1 MSVAATPEDVI
12 RVQAEQIAA
21 LQTALSTLEQENK
34 RLHDQLMLA
43 LRRAFHK
50 KSERLDPDQ
59 IRLFA
64 EKLMGAESLGE
75 IPAKL
80 IEEAVRPK
88 KRAKGHGRAPFP
100 AHLPREVIEIELPL
114 EERICA
120 GCGQPMHEIGAD
132 TSERGHIIPAQMVVR
147 RLVRKKYACPC
158 GHGVRMAELPP
169 SLIEKCKYE
178 TSVYAHLTVAKYG
191 DHLPLNRL
199 AAIYKRHGFS
209 LPKST
214 MWEMLQRVDELVGR
228 PILRQMHRELLEE
241 SYLQADE
248 SPVTVQLEDGRGS
261 RKGYIWC
268 YGVGPKRVFEF
279 TMSRKRDGP
288 NRFLK
293 GWTGTLQTD
302 GYSGYDEVTRTNH
315 LRRAGCWS
323 HARRYVK
330 DALDT
335 GDFQAL
341 LVLRPIQ
348 RLFWIERAIKRR
360 IAHQGA
366 GSEELLALRREIR
379 SRLSARM
386 LQRLGSRVK
395 TLRKKRSVLPKSTLG
410 KALTYLE
417 NQAGPLKLFIQ
428 DPTLEIHNNDS
439 ERALRHVV
447 TGRKN
452 WLFFG
457 SPRGAQVGANLFSL
471 VATCKA
477 MEINPEEY
485 LEDVLSRVDSVPAS
499 QIARLTPWAW
509 AEERAAAGAAT

>member
-1 MSVAATPEDVI
+1 MSVAATPEEVI
-12 RVQAEQIAA
+12 RVQGEQINALQAA
-21 LQTALSTLEQENK
+21 LTTLEHENK

-50 KSERLDPDQ
+50 TSERLDPDQ

-64 EKLMGAESLGE
+64 EMLMGAESVRE
-75 IPAKL
+75 VPAELTEK
-80 IEEAVRPK
+80 AVRPK
-88 KRAKGHGRAPFP
+88 QRRKGHGRAPFP
-100 AHLPREVIEIELPL
+100 AHLPREVIEIELPA

-120 GCGQPMHEIGAD
+120 DCGQPMREIGTE
-132 TSERGHIIPAQMVVR
+132 TSERGHIVPARIMVR
-147 RLVRKKYACPC
+147 RFVRKKYACPC
-158 GHGVRMAELPP
+158 GHGIRTAALPP

-191 DHLPLNRL
+191 DHLPLHRL

-214 MWEMLQRVDELVGR
+214 MWEMLQRVDELVGQ
-228 PILRQMHRELLEE
+228 PILRQARTELLQEPN
-241 SYLQADE
+241 LQADE
-248 SPVTVQLEDGRGS
+248 TPVTVQLEDRRGS

-268 YGVGPKRVFEF
+268 YGVGKKRVFDF
-279 TMSRKRDGP
+279 TMSRERAGP
-288 NRFLK
+288 TRFLK

-302 GYSGYDEVTRTNH
+302 GYSGYNEVTRTNH

-335 GDFQAL
+335 GTLQAL
-341 LVLRPIQ
+341 HLLRPIQ
-348 RLFWIERAIKRR
+348 RLFWIERAIQKH
-360 IAHQGA
+360 IAQRGA
-366 GSEELLALRREIR
+366 SREELLALRRDCR
-379 SRLSARM
+379 ARLST
-386 LQRLGSRVK
+386 RVLERIE
-395 TLRKKRSVLPKSTLG
+395 TRAEALRRKRSTLPKSTLG
-410 KALTYLE
+410 KALTYLK
-417 NQAGPLKLFIQ
+417 NQAEPLKLFLQ
-428 DPTLEIHNNDS
+428 DPALEIHNNDS

-477 MEINPEEY
+477 LGVNAETY
-485 LEDVLSRVDSVPAS
+485 LEDILSRIDSVPAS
-499 QIARLTPWAW
+499 QIARLTPWTW
-509 AEERAAAGAAT
+509 AQEHPAST